1 MLLTSQNRESVFQA
15 SVANARDVVLAAVVA
30 HRTTPSKRHYSG
42 MRRTPRPLDLSMRL
56 DHAGLSPAGS
66 AHRLSGGEGQQ
77 PAGCDREP
85 QLPSRIWAS
94 LVMSKIARG

>member
-30 HRTTPSKRHYSG
+30 HRTTPSKRRYSG
-42 MRRTPRPLDLSMRL
+42 LRRTPRALDRSMRL
-56 DHAGLSPAGS
+56 DHVELMPTGS
-66 AHRLSGGEGQQ
+66 DHRLSRGEGQP
-77 PAGCDREP
+77 PATCFREP
-85 QLPSRIWAS
+85 QIPSRIWAS